1 VKYSLLSYLGRFKRN
16 ALNRHYSLHIM
27 ALTESTMVKLGSDAP
42 YFELPD
48 TNGENITIDS
58 FEADALIVIFTCN
71 HCPYAKAVEDR
82 LISLGNKYGSKANF
96 VLISSNEVQNYPDDS
111 PAKMA
116 ERHAS
121 KNYPFPYLF
130 DETQEVAKAYSAV
143 CTPDI
148 FLYNKDRKLEYR
160 GRLDDNWQ
168 QPHNVTREELKMAID
183 AVLNGNKIE
192 FDQIPSMGCNIK
204 WK

>member
-1 VKYSLLSYLGRFKRN
+1 MS
-16 ALNRHYSLHIM
+16 
-27 ALTESTMVKLGSDAP
+27 LTESTMVKLGSDAP
-42 YFELPD
+42 SFNLPD
-48 TNGENITIDS
+48 TNGNNISLDY
-58 FEADALIVIFTCN
+58 FESETLVVIFTCN

-82 LISLGNKYGSKANF
+82 LVNLGNDYKGRTDF
-96 VLISSNEVQNYPDDS
+96 VLISSNDIENYPADS
-111 PAKMA
+111 PGKMA
-116 ERHAS
+116 EKA
-121 KNYPFPYLF
+121 KDKKYPFPYLF
-130 DETQEVAKAYSAV
+130 DETQEIAKAYSAV

-168 QPHNVTREELKMAID
+168 NPQSVTREELKMAID
-183 AVLNGNKIE
+183 AILSGSKIE

>member
-1 VKYSLLSYLGRFKRN
+1 MS
-16 ALNRHYSLHIM
+16 
-27 ALTESTMVKLGSDAP
+27 LTESTMVKLGSDAP
-42 YFELPD
+42 SFNLPD
-48 TNGENITIDS
+48 TNGNNISLDY
-58 FEADALIVIFTCN
+58 FEAETLVVIFTCN

-82 LISLGNKYGSKANF
+82 LVNLGNDYKGRTDF
-96 VLISSNEVQNYPDDS
+96 VLISSNDIENYPADS
-111 PAKMA
+111 PEKMA
-116 ERHAS
+116 EKAKD

-130 DETQEVAKAYSAV
+130 DETQEIAKAYSAV

-168 QPHNVTREELKMAID
+168 NPQSVIREELKMAID
-183 AVLNGNKIE
+183 AVLSGNKIE

>member
-1 VKYSLLSYLGRFKRN
+1 MS
-16 ALNRHYSLHIM
+16 
-27 ALTESTMVKLGSDAP
+27 LTESTMVKLGSDAP
-42 YFELPD
+42 SFNLPD
-48 TNGENITIDS
+48 TNGNNISLDY
-58 FEADALIVIFTCN
+58 FEAETLVVIFTCN

-82 LISLGNKYGSKANF
+82 LVNLGNDYKGRTDF
-96 VLISSNEVQNYPDDS
+96 VLISSNDIENYPADS
-111 PAKMA
+111 PEKMA
-116 ERHAS
+116 EKAKD

-130 DETQEVAKAYSAV
+130 DETQEIAKTYNAV

-168 QPHNVTREELKMAID
+168 NPQSVTREELKMAID
-183 AVLNGNKIE
+183 AVLSGNKIE

>member
-1 VKYSLLSYLGRFKRN
+1 
-16 ALNRHYSLHIM
+16 M

-48 TNGENITIDS
+48 TNGKNITIDS
-58 FEADALIVIFTCN
+58 FEANALIVIFTCN

-116 ERHAS
+116 ERHAI

-168 QPHNVTREELKMAID
+168 QPHNVTREELRMAID

>member
-1 VKYSLLSYLGRFKRN
+1 
-16 ALNRHYSLHIM
+16 M

-42 YFELPD
+42 YFDLPD
-48 TNGENITIDS
+48 TNGKNIAIDN
-58 FEADALIVIFTCN
+58 FEADALVVIFTCN

-82 LISLGNKYGSKANF
+82 LILLGNEYGNKTDF
-96 VLISSNEVQNYPDDS
+96 VLISSNEVENYPDDS
-111 PAKMA
+111 PEKMA
-116 ERHAS
+116 ERHAA

-160 GRLDDNWQ
+160 GRLDDNWKE
-168 QPHNVTREELKMAID
+168 PENVTREELRMAID
-183 AVLNGNKIE
+183 AVLNGNEIE